1 MEECNMNLIL
11 SGFSDEIHP
20 NFDTQLEVASSL
32 GVKAIEIRGVDGKNI
47 STLTPAEAETIKA
60 KLDAKGMIVSSIG
73 SPIGKIKIT
82 DDFEPHFEVYK
93 NVVELCKV
101 LGSKYIR
108 MFSFHVSGEE
118 APAYEEEVMKRLEKL
133 AEYAVKQNVVLL
145 HENEKGI
152 YGDIAP
158 RCEKIMKNFYSDN
171 FKAVFDF
178 ANFVQVGQDTLE
190 AYELMKP
197 YIEYVH
203 IKDALKADGRVV
215 PAGWGDGNVKA
226 ILSMLKETGY
236 KGFLSLEPHLTDF
249 NGFKDLEDGSAEKKD
264 QLDGPTA
271 YHFALDAIKAIL
283 WEIDW
288 H

>member
-158 RCEKIMKNFYSDN
+158 RCEKIMKRLYSDN

-190 AYELMKP
+190 AYEMMKP

-203 IKDALKADGRVV
+203 IKDALKGSGKVV

-226 ILSMLKETGY
+226 ILSMLKEKGY
-236 KGFLSLEPHLTDF
+236 KGFLSLEPHLTNF
-249 NGFKDLEDGSAEKKD
+249 NGFKDLEASEGEDKAEME
-264 QLDGPTA
+264 GAVA
-271 YHFALDAIKAIL
+271 YHTALNALEALL